1 MEKYPQLF
9 NTEDKSLELRLGPPG
24 EDQSQSLLFL
34 GCSNNNNNNSSHGA
48 KRVFQEIMM
57 SVAAGKA
64 AENCSKSCGVT
75 KVQQHSDKK
84 ACSGLDDTANT
95 TITNSSSKS
104 TAAIAPVVGWPPIGS
119 FRKNVASKP
128 APNSPNETPKEGS
141 DGKSLSFKNNQLFIK
156 ISMEGIPIGR
166 KINLS
171 VYDSYEELSFAID
184 ELFKDLLAAQRDPS
198 GDGNENNKEQSKE
211 LSGSLAKC
219 DEYTLVYEDNEG
231 DRILVG
237 DVPWHMFVSTVK
249 KLLVL
254 KTSELLI
261 NSMSKRR
268 PHT

>member
-24 EDQSQSLLFL
+24 EDQSLLFF
-34 GCSNNNNNNSSHGA
+34 GCNNNDNSSHGA

-64 AENCSKSCGVT
+64 AENCSKSCGVS
-75 KVQQHSDKK
+75 KIQQHSDKK

-95 TITNSSSKS
+95 TITTGSSKRA
-104 TAAIAPVVGWPPIGS
+104 TAIAPVVGWPPIRS

-128 APNSPNETPKEGS
+128 APKEGS
-141 DGKSLSFKNNQLFIK
+141 DGKSLSFKNNQLFVK
-156 ISMEGIPIGR
+156 ISMEGVPIGR

-184 ELFKDLLAAQRDPS
+184 ELFKDLLAAQRDSS

-237 DVPWHMFVSTVK
+237 DVPWNMFVSTVK

-268 PHT
+268 LHT